1 MVLLIVRIEGIIG
14 TAKPLVGLLTLL
26 RLPQE
31 LRKYESASVISLAE
45 HLEETTTEILR
56 SGSDAHQSLD
66 WTILREQVLLSARAC
81 VYVCV
86 CLCARSPVCVHV
98 RVCMCVCV
106 CARAHVCVRVR
117 VACPFR
123 AYVHVCGGEQ
133 DNTCDSNPNT
143 LSLRP

>member
-81 VYVCV
+81 VYVRV

-106 CARAHVCVRVR
+106 CVHVRRCVCVYVWHARSGHTCMSVAVR
-117 VACPFR
+117 KTTHAIP
-123 AYVHVCGGEQ
+123 
-133 DNTCDSNPNT
+133 TPT
-143 LSLRP
+143 P

>member
-81 VYVCV
+81 VYVRV

-106 CARAHVCVRVR
+106 CTCAGVYACTCGMPVQGIRACLWRCARQHMRFQ
-117 VACPFR
+117 PQ
-123 AYVHVCGGEQ
+123 H
-133 DNTCDSNPNT
+133 PK
-143 LSLRP
+143 P